1 MERSDGAGDTG
12 PLNSYQSSLL
22 VEEVSPPTVEAS
34 SLPPSDGINSALP
47 DESVMVSPE
56 ALAM

>member
-1 MERSDGAGDTG
+1 MGRSDGAGDTG
-12 PLNSYQSSLL
+12 PLNSYQSSLP
-22 VEEVSPPTVEAS
+22 VEEVSPPAVEAS
-34 SLPPSDGINSALP
+34 SPSDGINSALP